1 MDTQTPRRPLRLLA
15 LTLTLP
21 SVLAT
26 ACLEDNPPE
35 TESNGGDAAVG
46 AGGNAASGDAGVG
59 GTAQGGGSGGQGA
72 GGTPTGGSTP
82 TGGTTPTGGSGGQA
96 AGGDEPPVG
105 GQALPGGEA
114 TGGAPVGGGGG
125 SGGAEPPVLDNFS
138 FFVSSLRG
146 MQVLSGNPAGFG
158 GDLRYG
164 ETGPGAGLRGADKIC
179 ADLAEHSMPGA
190 ATKQWRAFLSASD
203 DGNGMVVHAIDRI
216 GEGPWYDRLGRL
228 LAASKADLMSE
239 RPIGAD
245 PAIVNDFPNE
255 DGVPNH
261 RPDPTQPEVDNHDTL
276 TGTNENGQ
284 LYDPGS
290 TCLDWTANSGN
301 QALEGYPRVGHSW
314 PRFGGGGGGGRPG
327 GPGGGDGSMAHW
339 MSSLDESGCA
349 PGVNLIEMGPPM
361 RDSDTVGSGGGYGG
375 IYCFALTP

>member
-1 MDTQTPRRPLRLLA
+1 
-15 LTLTLP
+15 
-21 SVLAT
+21 V
-26 ACLEDNPPE
+26 
-35 TESNGGDAAVG
+35 
-46 AGGNAASGDAGVG
+46 
-59 GTAQGGGSGGQGA
+59 
-72 GGTPTGGSTP
+72 
-82 TGGTTPTGGSGGQA
+82 
-96 AGGDEPPVG
+96 EPPP
-105 GQALPGGEA
+105 LEH
-114 TGGAPVGGGGG
+114 
-125 SGGAEPPVLDNFS
+125 FS

-146 MQVLSGNPAGFG
+146 MQVLSGSPAGFG

-179 ADLAEHSMPGA
+179 SDLAEHSMPGA
-190 ATKQWRAFLSASD
+190 GRKEWRAFLSASD

-228 LAASKADLMSE
+228 LAASKADVMSE
-239 RPIGAD
+239 RPVGAD

-284 LYDPGS
+284 LYDPS
-290 TCLDWTANSGN
+290 ATCLDWTANSGN
-301 QALEGYPRVGHSW
+301 QRVEGYPRVGHSW
-314 PRFGGGGGGGRPG
+314 PRFGGPGGG
-327 GPGGGDGSMAHW
+327 GPGGGGPGRGDGSAAHW

>member
-1 MDTQTPRRPLRLLA
+1 MDPQTFRRPFRLLA

-26 ACLEDNPPE
+26 ACLEDTTE
-35 TESNGGDAAVG
+35 TENDGRDAAGG
-46 AGGNAASGDAGVG
+46 AGGEVVPGDAGVG
-59 GTAQGGGSGGQGA
+59 GSAQGGGTGGQGA
-72 GGTPTGGSTP
+72 GGAPTGGSTP
-82 TGGTTPTGGSGGQA
+82 TGGSGGQVV
-96 AGGDEPPVG
+96 GGEEPPVG
-105 GQALPGGEA
+105 GTGGEPA
-114 TGGAPVGGGGG
+114 GGSGGAPVGGGGG
-125 SGGAEPPVLDNFS
+125 AGGVEPPPLEHFS

-146 MQVLSGNPAGFG
+146 MQVLSGSPAGFG

-179 ADLAEHSMPGA
+179 SDLAEHSMPGA
-190 ATKQWRAFLSASD
+190 GRKEWRAFLSASD

-228 LAASKADLMSE
+228 LAASKADVMSE
-239 RPIGAD
+239 RPVGAD

-284 LYDPGS
+284 LYDPS
-290 TCLDWTANSGN
+290 ATCLDWTANSGN
-301 QALEGYPRVGHSW
+301 QRVEGYPRVGHSW
-314 PRFGGGGGGGRPG
+314 PRFGGPGGG
-327 GPGGGDGSMAHW
+327 GPGGGGPGRGDGSAAHW